1 MRLIDKIWLEI
12 GSARKVRKENP
23 NPIKDW
29 PQNVVSKAM
38 GCDRGMTISRWYIEK
53 FIRDNSMY
61 IKGDVVEIGDNSYT
75 MQYGKNMNNSYIFT
89 ADINKTEIRN
99 SKVIYGDL
107 QNGKGCQ
114 SNIADCFILTQ
125 TLPFIFDVNNAA
137 KYIVDMLKPA
147 GVALVTVSGISMIS
161 EYDDS
166 RWGHYWGFTE
176 TSLCKLFEGIVEKE
190 QIEIISMGNPK
201 AAAASLYGL
210 SMKDISKS
218 DLEIKDD
225 LIPVVIGAV
234 VKKGKQ

>member
-75 MQYGKNMNNSYIFT
+75 MQYGKNINNSYIFT

-161 EYDDS
+161 EYADS
-166 RWGHYWGFTE
+166 RWGHYWGFTKQ
-176 TSLCKLFEGIVEKE
+176 SLQLLFRPYVDEKN
-190 QIEIISMGNPK
+190 IMIMSYGNAK
-201 AAAASLYGL
+201 TAAAFLYGL
-210 SMKDISKS
+210 CQQ
-218 DLEIKDD
+218 DLCREDFLYND
-225 LIPVVIGAV
+225 ELVPVVLCAKI
-234 VKKGKQ
+234 VK